1 MVKIKKKPYLEDHFV
16 LGIKVLLERRR
27 KEIEK
32 QIEELKNQDPF
43 FVEGRLS
50 ENEWVEDA
58 AEQEGHGRVEALV
71 RQLKATLSQIKK
83 ALARIAE
90 GKYGICEKCGKVID
104 KARLKAMPMT
114 TLCSECAARA

>member
-16 LGIKVLLERRR
+16 LGIKVLLERRK

-32 QIEELKNQDPF
+32 QIEELKKQDPF

-50 ENEWVEDA
+50 ENEPIEDA

-71 RQLKATLSQIKK
+71 RQLEATLSQIKK